1 MRKCTIFLSFSF
13 FILSRGADSVKLPRS
28 MKIPTKAAALSLPM
42 ISLCF
47 LTKLALWSLFDNG
60 FTYIQSLKQV
70 LHHINQVFHK
80 IYIPLM
86 SKTSFVIHLFLSF
99 ILISHFRFVFPTI
112 CHNCRTWCLFCRVA
126 LLPCYPES
134 APRLLLCEPPN
145 HHSFIHW
152 FSIYVPLLGRWSWMN
167 VIAQTLSETGS
178 LVSTAVWEYQKVSY
192 TSYECKRSRC
202 PVKHVSNFS

>member
-1 MRKCTIFLSFSF
+1 MIR
-13 FILSRGADSVKLPRS
+13 RGADSVKLLRS

-47 LTKLALWSLFDNG
+47 LTKLALWSLFDDG

-70 LHHINQVFHK
+70 LHHINLVFHK

-86 SKTSFVIHLFLSF
+86 LKMSSVIHLLLSF

-112 CHNCRTWCLFCRVA
+112 CHNCRTWRLSCRVA

-134 APRLLLCEPPN
+134 APQMIRVLTCQIWAISHR
-145 HHSFIHW
+145 HHL
-152 FSIYVPLLGRWSWMN
+152 FSQSD
-167 VIAQTLSETGS
+167 
-178 LVSTAVWEYQKVSY
+178 SY
-192 TSYECKRSRC
+192 WRC
-202 PVKHVSNFS
+202 IFES

>member
-1 MRKCTIFLSFSF
+1 MAL
-13 FILSRGADSVKLPRS
+13 ILIIEGPYPGADSVKLPRS

-47 LTKLALWSLFDNG
+47 LTKLALWSLFDDG

-70 LHHINQVFHK
+70 LHHINLVFHK

-86 SKTSFVIHLFLSF
+86 LKMSSVIHLLLSF

-112 CHNCRTWCLFCRVA
+112 CHNCRTWRLSCRVA

-134 APRLLLCEPPN
+134 APRFSGISLSPHL
-145 HHSFIHW
+145 HRSVDGSFVR
-152 FSIYVPLLGRWSWMN
+152 FFAFQFTDYV
-167 VIAQTLSETGS
+167 TL
-178 LVSTAVWEYQKVSY
+178 
-192 TSYECKRSRC
+192 R
-202 PVKHVSNFS
+202 

>member
-1 MRKCTIFLSFSF
+1 MHGWHLSKGEHDMRSRHLCKGNMTRVVDTFV
-13 FILSRGADSVKLPRS
+13 RGADSVKLPRS

-47 LTKLALWSLFDNG
+47 LTKLALWSLFDDG

-70 LHHINQVFHK
+70 LHHINLVFHK

-86 SKTSFVIHLFLSF
+86 SKMSSVIHLFLSF

-112 CHNCRTWCLFCRVA
+112 CRTWRLSCRVA

-134 APRLLLCEPPN
+134 APRHLIKL
-145 HHSFIHW
+145 
-152 FSIYVPLLGRWSWMN
+152 RD
-167 VIAQTLSETGS
+167 S
-178 LVSTAVWEYQKVSY
+178 L
-192 TSYECKRSRC
+192 
-202 PVKHVSNFS
+202 

>member
-1 MRKCTIFLSFSF
+1 
-13 FILSRGADSVKLPRS
+13 

-47 LTKLALWSLFDNG
+47 LTKLALWSLFDDG

-70 LHHINQVFHK
+70 LHHINLVFHK

-86 SKTSFVIHLFLSF
+86 LKMSSVIHLLLSF

-112 CHNCRTWCLFCRVA
+112 CHNCRTWRLSCRVA

-134 APRLLLCEPPN
+134 APWIFDTSFNLSNMSSVIHLFL
-145 HHSFIHW
+145 SFILFPIFYL
-152 FSIYVPLLGRWSWMN
+152 FSPQSATTAALG
-167 VIAQTLSETGS
+167 G
-178 LVSTAVWEYQKVSY
+178 
-192 TSYECKRSRC
+192 C
-202 PVKHVSNFS
+202 PAA

>member
-1 MRKCTIFLSFSF
+1 MKISDTLHG
-13 FILSRGADSVKLPRS
+13 RGADSVKLPRS

-47 LTKLALWSLFDNG
+47 LTKLALWSLFDDG

-70 LHHINQVFHK
+70 LHHINLVFHK

-86 SKTSFVIHLFLSF
+86 SKMSSVIHLLLSF

-112 CHNCRTWCLFCRVA
+112 CHNCRTWRLSCRVA

-134 APRLLLCEPPN
+134 APRMIQVLTCQIWAISHR
-145 HHSFIHW
+145 HHL
-152 FSIYVPLLGRWSWMN
+152 FSRSDSYWRWTFES
-167 VIAQTLSETGS
+167 
-178 LVSTAVWEYQKVSY
+178 
-192 TSYECKRSRC
+192 
-202 PVKHVSNFS
+202 

>member
-1 MRKCTIFLSFSF
+1 MIHRT
-13 FILSRGADSVKLPRS
+13 RGADSVKLPRS

-47 LTKLALWSLFDNG
+47 LTKLALWSLFDDG

-70 LHHINQVFHK
+70 LHHINLVFHK

-86 SKTSFVIHLFLSF
+86 SKMSSVIHLFLSF

-112 CHNCRTWCLFCRVA
+112 CHNCRTWRLSCRVA

-134 APRLLLCEPPN
+134 APRFPWWREDEMVKELE
-145 HHSFIHW
+145 
-152 FSIYVPLLGRWSWMN
+152 
-167 VIAQTLSETGS
+167 
-178 LVSTAVWEYQKVSY
+178 
-192 TSYECKRSRC
+192 RC
-202 PVKHVSNFS
+202 LEGMRRE

>member
-1 MRKCTIFLSFSF
+1 MPISIDSVIYVFGFSPFLVVCHATLKHTSF
-13 FILSRGADSVKLPRS
+13 RGADSVKLPRS

-70 LHHINQVFHK
+70 LHHINLVFHK

-86 SKTSFVIHLFLSF
+86 LKMSSVIHLLLSF

-112 CHNCRTWCLFCRVA
+112 CHNCRTWRLSCRVA

-134 APRLLLCEPPN
+134 APRHINFTEIVKW
-145 HHSFIHW
+145 SFLVSE
-152 FSIYVPLLGRWSWMN
+152 FVSWRTRM
-167 VIAQTLSETGS
+167 QTL
-178 LVSTAVWEYQKVSY
+178 
-192 TSYECKRSRC
+192 
-202 PVKHVSNFS
+202 H